1 MGQEQSHTTT
11 VITPGTPIQSSQ
23 PEAKQEEPK
32 QEETKQEQPAQD
44 EESDSISDTDL
55 EELRKKHRERIRMRM
70 NMKREEFNQLRNSN
84 TLEDAT
90 ECMNKLG
97 RCVNNIDPKDAQKR
111 LSEEGIRE
119 KILFIV
125 VNTYVKPQYQ
135 LGVGPM
141 NDAITVAVN
150 HKKFGYRVLYLHNGT
165 PTIFKKWLKFLLKN
179 TEKDLTI
186 FYTGHGC
193 SLRDKDG
200 DESDGFDEVMLFDN
214 GYVVDDELADYLTK
228 YAHGQRIV
236 LLSDCCHSGSMW
248 DIQSMLKGD
257 KTVWPNII
265 SLSSAKDDQTAK
277 QTKVEAKDQGIFSY
291 YFWELIE
298 DNPKISAKDMEAKI
312 NPLIGRFSQH
322 FAYATTSDQLA
333 TEPMFPNQERKRR
346 RGRRGRR
353 GGRRTERQE
362 E

>member
-1 MGQEQSHTTT
+1 MGQESSSHTTT
-11 VITPGTPIQSSQ
+11 VITPGTPIQSTQ
-23 PEAKQEEPK
+23 PAKTEEPK
-32 QEETKQEQPAQD
+32 QEPAQTQPAED
-44 EESDSISDTDL
+44 EESESISDTDL
-55 EELRKKHRERIRMRM
+55 EELRRKHHERIKMKM
-70 NMKREEFNQLRNSN
+70 NMKKEEFMQLRNSN

-97 RCVNNIDPKDAQKR
+97 RCVNDVDTKDAQKR
-111 LSEEGIRE
+111 LSEEGITE
-119 KILFIV
+119 KILFVV

-141 NDAITVAVN
+141 NDAITVALN
-150 HKKFGYRVLYLHNGT
+150 HKKFGYRVLYLHNST

-193 SLRDKDG
+193 SIRDKDG

-248 DIQSMLKGD
+248 DVQSMLKGD
-257 KTVWPNII
+257 KSVWPNII
-265 SLSSAKDDQTAK
+265 SISSAKDDQTAK
-277 QTKVEAKDQGIFSY
+277 QTKIEAKDQGIFSY
-291 YFWELIE
+291 YFWELLE
-298 DNPKISAKDMEAKI
+298 ENTKISAKEMEAKI
-312 NPLIGRFSQH
+312 NPLIGRFNQH
-322 FAYATTSDQLA
+322 FSYAITTPGLEN
-333 TEPMFPNQERKRR
+333 EPMFPNQERKRR
-346 RGRRGRR
+346 ARRGRR
-353 GGRRTERQE
+353 GGRRGGQRNQNE
-362 E
+362 